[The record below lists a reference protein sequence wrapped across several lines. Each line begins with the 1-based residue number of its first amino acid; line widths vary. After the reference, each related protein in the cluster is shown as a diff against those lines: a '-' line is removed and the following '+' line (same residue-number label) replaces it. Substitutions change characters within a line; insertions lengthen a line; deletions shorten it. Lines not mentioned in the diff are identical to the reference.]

1 MDVEVG
7 FTVSYTQVGQPRILR
22 FEPQAIERDAIESNS
37 EHWRN
42 PSPFRKISENQ
53 GFEESFIQFTNQKQ
67 KSLKKHV
74 QSITR
79 YILDTFDSVKS
90 TAAKVV
96 QLCRHHV
103 KAFKAKVHK
112 AMASLCPE
120 RRKQHRL
127 GTFLTH
133 SASTTNQPFRVSPDR
148 ITQAPTP
155 AQTRSIH
162 PTSASSTLDNT
173 LEATLDILPT
183 STNPSIPATN
193 PLPTSNHSPASP
205 FHFLKLL
212 FIALTLFSLLTWLI
226 IRIRDPRRRAD
237 RAARREERR
246 NRKLYRRAAWAHWW
260 QTRVC
265 ALRHR
270 HCPRSRGTGVSDTWD
285 EKRARVLQ
293 QEEVLEAVC
302 QEDIRHLR
310 ATTRPRPPGINS
322 MAAAEEGRNTFLY
335 DSDSEAG
342 SARRLRSVSGRSVS
356 TLPGYESEATQPP
369 GYVTED
375 ITPDSSIVSTSPRI
389 SRDGGMGSED
399 GLWAKDIEGLDL
411 GPGIMR
417 RV

>member
-1 MDVEVG
+1 MDLKVG
-7 FTVSYTQVGQPRILR
+7 FTVSYTQIGQPRILR
-22 FEPQAIERDAIESNS
+22 FEPQVIERDAIESNA
-37 EHWRN
+37 EYWRS
-42 PSPFRKISENQ
+42 PSPLRKISWSQ
-53 GFEESFIQFTNQKQ
+53 DFEESYIQSTNHKQ
-67 KSLKKHV
+67 KGLKNHA
-74 QSITR
+74 QSFTQ
-79 YILDTFDSVKS
+79 YILDTLDSVKS
-90 TAAKVV
+90 TAANVV

-103 KAFKAKVHK
+103 KAFKARVHK

-120 RRKQHRL
+120 RQKQHRL

-133 SASTTNQPFRVSPDR
+133 SASSTNQPPRISPDR
-148 ITQAPTP
+148 LTQAPTP
-155 AQTRSIH
+155 AQTRSMH
-162 PTSASSTLDNT
+162 PTSASNAQFD
-173 LEATLDILPT
+173 TLDILPT
-183 STNPSIPATN
+183 STNPPVPTTQ
-193 PLPTSNHSPASP
+193 PLPASNHSPASP

-265 ALRHR
+265 VLRHR
-270 HCPRSRGTGVSDTWD
+270 HCPRSRGTGISDTWD
-285 EKRARVLQ
+285 EKRARVLE

-302 QEDIRHLR
+302 QEDIRYLR
-310 ATTRPRPPGINS
+310 ATTRPRPPGTNS

-356 TLPGYESEATQPP
+356 TLPGYESEAIQPP